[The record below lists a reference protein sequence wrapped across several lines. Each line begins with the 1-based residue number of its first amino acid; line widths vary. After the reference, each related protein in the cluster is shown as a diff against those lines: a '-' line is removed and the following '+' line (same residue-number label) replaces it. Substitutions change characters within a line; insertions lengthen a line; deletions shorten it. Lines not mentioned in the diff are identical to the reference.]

1 VLFCCAGA
9 VSYFFV
15 RGERYGSW
23 TRESKSKSYFTSWWR
38 PGRSVLILAG
48 LVLILLSAGL
58 VFLDVR
64 KAGDEAGASPP
75 PKREGTM
82 RLSIPSMRHVQN
94 VPVYTAAAHNKP
106 ALHDGTLHLEGT
118 GFPWQRE
125 ANVYIAGH
133 RLGYPRTK
141 SFLVFW
147 DLNRLRTGRKV
158 VLTDSQGERY
168 IYRVYDRFVVGPND
182 ASATKPVA
190 GRNIVSLQTCTL
202 PNYTDRLIVRAELTK
217 TIQGPK
223 PRQPLNKPP

>member
-1 VLFCCAGA
+1 MLFCCPGP
-9 VSYFFV
+9 VSYFIV
-15 RGERYGSW
+15 RTERYGSW
-23 TRESKSKSYFTSWWR
+23 TSERKRRRYYRSGWR
-38 PGRSVLILAG
+38 PGRKVFVLAG
-48 LVLILLSAGL
+48 LALILFSAGL

-64 KAGDEAGASPP
+64 TAGEEAGAAPSR
-75 PKREGTM
+75 KDVTM
-82 RLSIPSMRHVQN
+82 ELNIPSMQHVEN

-147 DLNRLRTGRKV
+147 DLNRLRMGRRV
-158 VLTDSQGERY
+158 VLTDSDGKRY
-168 IYRVYDRFVVGPND
+168 IYRVYDRFVLGPDD

-202 PNYTDRLIVRAELTK
+202 PNYTDRLIVRAELVR
-217 TIQGPK
+217 IVQGPA
-223 PRQPLNKPP
+223 PRPTPNRLS